1 MPKPTPDPVPSSP
14 EELFARQQRRPARP
28 QSDKASGGDSVATV
42 LTLLRQRGAGNAEKR
57 QIALALLGEL
67 ECFHDHVVQ
76 ELARDSQASHSEIA
90 RWAVEADRLY
100 RARKILETV
109 ELP

>member
-57 QIALALLGEL
+57 QIGLALLGEL

-76 ELARDSQASHSEIA
+76 ELARDSQASDSEIA